1 MNNLI
6 STKDRV
12 IISLIRLGSE
22 NSLQLMGDMFG
33 VAKGIILTIVKKFC
47 SMVRLHL

>member
-1 MNNLI
+1 MKYLI
-6 STKDRV
+6 LVKDRV

-33 VAKGIILTIVKKFC
+33 VAKGIILRIVEK
-47 SMVRLHL
+47 VL